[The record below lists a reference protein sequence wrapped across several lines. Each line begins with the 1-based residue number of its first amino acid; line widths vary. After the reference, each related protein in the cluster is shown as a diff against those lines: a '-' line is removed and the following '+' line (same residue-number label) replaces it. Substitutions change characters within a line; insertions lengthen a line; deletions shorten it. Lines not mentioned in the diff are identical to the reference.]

1 MAFVR
6 GLWAAAFRHELF
18 FRRCRV
24 CGVPIPVGAAA
35 AAAGWPPR
43 GVCAACAERLAPR
56 QGGFCP
62 RCGAMEADPAEPPE
76 LCAACLILPRPFAAL
91 AFHAPYGDL
100 LRDMILAFKFGE
112 RPQYGAVLR
121 GLLLS
126 AFERAAAR
134 AAQAAG
140 SALTGGSAPAT
151 PAVSA
156 APAVPDMVVPV
167 PLYPRRL
174 AWRGF
179 NQSLE
184 LARPLARKYGWP
196 IEPGALTRIRD
207 TRPQSTL
214 SGRMRREN
222 IQGAFAADAAL
233 VRGRTVLLTD
243 DVMTT
248 GATVEAAAKA
258 LRAAGAS
265 RVDVLVLA
273 R

>member
-24 CGVPIPVGAAA
+24 CGVPIPAGAAA

-134 AAQAAG
+134 AGQK
-140 SALTGGSAPAT
+140 GGD
-151 PAVSA
+151 

-196 IEPGALTRIRD
+196 IEPGALARIRD

-222 IQGAFAADAAL
+222 IQGAFAADATL

>member
-24 CGVPIPVGAAA
+24 CGVPIPAGAAPA
-35 AAAGWPPR
+35 AADWPPP

-76 LCAACLILPRPFAAL
+76 LCAACLIMPRPFAAL

-134 AAQAAG
+134 ATPRAAQ
-140 SALTGGSAPAT
+140 SGGDAPAA
-151 PAVSA
+151 PVG
-156 APAVPDMVVPV
+156 PAVPDMVVPV

-222 IQGAFAADAAL
+222 IQGAFAADADL

-258 LRAAGAS
+258 LRVAGAS